1 MSKKPAVK
9 AAPKQQKKVKVAE
22 EGDEPVVE
30 EKKKQ
35 VEEVSVHGDSF
46 QHILRVLNSNID
58 GLEKVPIAFTKI
70 KGIGRRFSNL
80 ILKRANIDLSK
91 RYAFSFLLLSHYS
104 ILMVYRAG
112 ELSPE
117 EIERVVAVI
126 NAPTE
131 FQIPTWFLNR
141 QKDFTTG
148 QTKQNV
154 SNALSSALRDDLIRL
169 KKIRYRSIPF
179 VRYSFHFLK
188 HLILII
194 DILTCQF

>member
-91 RYAFSFLLLSHYS
+91 RYAF
-104 ILMVYRAG
+104 
-112 ELSPE
+112 
-117 EIERVVAVI
+117 
-126 NAPTE
+126 
-131 FQIPTWFLNR
+131 
-141 QKDFTTG
+141 
-148 QTKQNV
+148 
-154 SNALSSALRDDLIRL
+154 
-169 KKIRYRSIPF
+169 
-179 VRYSFHFLK
+179 HF
-188 HLILII
+188 IY
-194 DILTCQF
+194 C